1 MTGLLPNNQ
10 TSIRQT
16 SIHQASIH
24 QAPNNQA
31 FGNHLLG
38 NQAGHNLKQSV
49 TQDDV
54 RAAVRGQTAEA
65 RANAAQKIG
74 RAIRAQSLTQADR
87 DFAEKILTLICR
99 DVSSLVRRALAVT
112 LQNSPNLPGAIARR
126 LIHDVDSIAVPVL
139 ANSPVLTDED
149 LIDVLRSKAAE
160 KVKAVAQR
168 RTLSA
173 AISSAIISLGDGQAV
188 AHLAANDHVI
198 ISKEAAQHMA
208 EIYGDDDL
216 IREAAL
222 SRQDMPVA
230 VVRKLIGITVQKA
243 RHNLEKM
250 PELTQAAAK
259 DIAQRTHERAL
270 LSYSEH
276 DWPEKALSLYIEAL
290 HADGRLGESL
300 ILRAAGQ
307 GDMRFVQLALANLCQ
322 ISAAKSGMMMFD
334 RGPLGLKILCQ
345 RGQFSEA
352 SYQFL
357 RASLAIYRDFQL
369 AGRNLSA
376 PKMQAL
382 MLERILTLPIDLT
395 PDLELAF
402 SEKLDD
408 LSQLRAI

>member
-1 MTGLLPNNQ
+1 M
-10 TSIRQT
+10 SI
-16 SIHQASIH
+16 S
-24 QAPNNQA
+24 PLNNQA
-31 FGNHLLG
+31 SN
-38 NQAGHNLKQSV
+38 NQASADLRQSL

-54 RAAVRGQTAEA
+54 RAAIRGETAET

-99 DVSSLVRRALAVT
+99 DVSALVRRALAVT
-112 LQNSPNLPGAIARR
+112 LQNSPNLPINIARK

-139 ANSPVLTDED
+139 ANSPVLSDED

-198 ISKEAAQHMA
+198 ISQDAAQHMA
-208 EIYGDDDL
+208 EIYGNDDL

-222 SRQDMPVA
+222 SRQDMPMA
-230 VVRKLIGITVQKA
+230 VVRKLIGITAQKA
-243 RHNLEKM
+243 RQNLEKTS
-250 PELTQAAAK
+250 ELTQAVAN

-270 LSYSEH
+270 LSYTEH
-276 DWPEKALSLYIEAL
+276 DWPEKTLSLYVETL
-290 HADGRLGESL
+290 HKNGQLGESL

-307 GDMRFVQLALANLCQ
+307 GDMRFVQLAFANLCQ
-322 ISAAKSGMMMFD
+322 IATAKAGMMMFD
-334 RGPLGLKILCQ
+334 RGPLGLKVLCQ
-345 RGQFSEA
+345 RARLGEA

-357 RASLAIYRDFQL
+357 RASLAIYRDFQV
-369 AGRNLSA
+369 AGRDISA
-376 PKMQAL
+376 AKMQAL
-382 MLERILTLPIDLT
+382 MLERILTLPIDLP
-395 PDLELAF
+395 PDLEIAF
-402 SEKLDD
+402 SEKLDG
-408 LSQLRAI
+408 LSQLRVV